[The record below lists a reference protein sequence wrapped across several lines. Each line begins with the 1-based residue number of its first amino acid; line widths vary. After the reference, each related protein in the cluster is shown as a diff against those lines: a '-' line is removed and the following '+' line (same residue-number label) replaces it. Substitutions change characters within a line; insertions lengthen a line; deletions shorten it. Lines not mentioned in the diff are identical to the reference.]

1 MFASLFVPMLAYL
14 VYLWR
19 GEKRAGNWLLALL
32 LVIGLTVLLWSLS
45 WLIGWLAFLKDSAFA
60 QGYLASQGLADMAGL
75 FKAAMSR
82 RLAYLGGL
90 LTLLV
95 ILAPA
100 LAFLTADRG
109 PRTAVDRPPPGLS
122 AVEGSATNN
131 LPSTFVLLLMALGSL
146 LVLAPEFVYLRDQFG
161 TRMNT
166 IFKFYYQA
174 WLLWSIA
181 AAFAVVVLIQK
192 LRGAWYGVFLGSFM
206 ILLVMSLTYPVLSL
220 ANKTNN
226 FHPPLG
232 WTLDDFTRI
241 QRNDPDE
248 AAAITWLKS
257 APDGIV
263 VEAVG
268 GSYTGYARIST
279 YTGLPSVLG
288 WPGHESQWRGGGMDA
303 EERSRQDDVATL
315 YSTPDWQT
323 ASDLLKKYDIRYVYI
338 GGLERS
344 TYPVQEDKFH
354 SNLVQVFQQGSVTI
368 YQVP

>member
-1 MFASLFVPMLAYL
+1 
-14 VYLWR
+14 
-19 GEKRAGNWLLALL
+19 LLALV
-32 LVIGLTVLLWSLS
+32 LVIGLAVLLWSLS
-45 WLIGWLAFLKDSAFA
+45 WLIGWLAFLKDTAFA
-60 QGYLASQGLADMAGL
+60 QGYLASQGLTDMAGL

-90 LTLLV
+90 LTLLIV
-95 ILAPA
+95 LAPA
-100 LAFLTADRG
+100 LAFLMGAQG
-109 PRTAVDRPPPGLS
+109 P
-122 AVEGSATNN
+122 AVENN
-131 LPSTFVLLLMALGSL
+131 NQPSMAKRVPFTFVLLLIGLGAL

-192 LRGAWYGVFLGSFM
+192 LRGVWHGVFLSGFM
-206 ILLVMSLTYPVLSL
+206 ILLAMSLTYPVLSL

-248 AAAITWLKS
+248 AAAIAWLKS
-257 APDGIV
+257 APDGVV

-279 YTGLPSVLG
+279 YTGLPTVLG

-303 EERSRQDDVATL
+303 EERSRQDDIATL

-323 ASDLLKKYDIRYVYI
+323 ARDLLKKYNIRYVYI
-338 GGLERS
+338 GGLERT
-344 TYPVQEDKFH
+344 TYPIQENKFH

-368 YQVP
+368 YEVP